1 MESATS
7 FEFLQEVKVHHYKSG
22 EKKPSMQ
29 ASTFPLA
36 DSMRRLGT
44 ESAFVVLARA
54 RALEAQG
61 RNIIHLEIGEPDFD
75 TPGHIKTAAIE
86 SLEANRTHY
95 TPAAG
100 TAELRSA
107 IADYV
112 KRTRGVSV
120 VPNQVVVGPGAK
132 PIIAASLMA
141 LLNPGDEVIIP
152 DPAYPA
158 YRSIVTYVDAKP
170 SSLPLL
176 ESRDFRFE
184 IDALEAAI
192 TPRTKILVLNSPHNP
207 TGGILTREDIAAIAS
222 VVRKHDILV
231 LSDEIYAHHAYD
243 REFSSYYGL
252 AGMPERTILIDG
264 CSKAWAMT
272 GWRLGFGVMPVYI
285 AEAVTALILNTVSC
299 TATFVQDAA
308 IAALTGPDEPSQAMN
323 DEFLRRRNLLVEGLR
338 KIPGVTCRMPGG
350 AFYVFPNFSAIEP
363 DDSRLADYLL
373 NEAGVA
379 VLGGSTFG
387 PYGKGFLRLSY
398 ANSEENLREALQ
410 RMRTALANY
419 KR

>member
-1 MESATS
+1 LVGRAL
-7 FEFLQEVKVHHYKSG
+7 FFVKVQNYKSG
-22 EKKPSMQ
+22 EKTQPMQ
-29 ASTFPLA
+29 APTFPLA

-112 KRTRGVSV
+112 RRTRSVNVS
-120 VPNQVVVGPGAK
+120 PNQVVVGPGAK

-158 YRSIVTYVDAKP
+158 YRSIVTYVSAKP
-170 SSLPLL
+170 ISLPLL

-308 IAALTGPDEPSQAMN
+308 IAALTGPDEPSQVMN

-350 AFYVFPNFSAIEP
+350 AFYVFPNFSSLEP
-363 DDSRLADYLL
+363 DDSKLADYLL

-387 PYGKGFLRLSY
+387 PCGKGFLRLSY
-398 ANSEENLREALQ
+398 ANSEENLRGALQ
-410 RMRTALANY
+410 RMQTALANY